1 MSNEIMRREMKEA
14 LDAGERALSSLRNAQ
29 EKLNSAG
36 NWGLFDMFGGG
47 LFSTIMKRSKMDDAQ
62 QLMEAAKSDL
72 KRFQRELKDVNIPL
86 DLRMEVGS
94 FLSFADFFFDGFVA
108 DYLVQ
113 SKISEAK
120 EQVSDAIIR
129 VEQILNE
136 LKRKMY
142 DINFQSET

>member
-1 MSNEIMRREMKEA
+1 MKEA
-14 LDAGERALSSLRNAQ
+14 VDAGERALSSLRNAQ

-136 LKRKMY
+136 LKRKM
-142 DINFQSET
+142 

>member
-1 MSNEIMRREMKEA
+1 MEEA
-14 LDAGERALSSLRNAQ
+14 IDAGERALISLRMAQ

-47 LFSTIMKRSKMDDAQ
+47 LFSTMIKRSKMDDASK
-62 QLMEAAKSDL
+62 LMETAKSDL
-72 KRFQRELKDVNIPL
+72 KCFQKELKDVNVPL
-86 DLRMEVGS
+86 DMRMEVGS

-113 SKISEAK
+113 SKISDAK

-136 LKRKMY
+136 LKRKM
-142 DINFQSET
+142 

>member
-1 MSNEIMRREMKEA
+1 MNNEMMRREMKEA
-14 LDAGERALSSLRNAQ
+14 IDAGERALSSLRMAQ

-47 LFSTIMKRSKMDDAQ
+47 LFSTMIKRSKMDDASE
-62 QLMEAAKSDL
+62 LMETAKLDL
-72 KRFQRELKDVNIPL
+72 KRFQKELKDVNVPL
-86 DLRMEVGS
+86 DMRMEVGS

-113 SKISEAK
+113 SKISDAK

-136 LKRKMY
+136 LKRKM
-142 DINFQSET
+142 

>member
-1 MSNEIMRREMKEA
+1 M
-14 LDAGERALSSLRNAQ
+14 
-29 EKLNSAG
+29 
-36 NWGLFDMFGGG
+36 
-47 LFSTIMKRSKMDDAQ
+47 FSTIMKRSKMDDAQ

-129 VEQILNE
+129 VEQILDE
-136 LKRKMY
+136 LKREM
-142 DINFQSET
+142 

>member
-1 MSNEIMRREMKEA
+1 MKEA
-14 LDAGERALSSLRNAQ
+14 LNAGERALSSLRKAQ

-62 QLMEAAKSDL
+62 QLMEAAKTDL

-120 EQVSDAIIR
+120 EQVSDAIVR

-136 LKRKMY
+136 LKRKM
-142 DINFQSET
+142 

>member
-1 MSNEIMRREMKEA
+1 M
-14 LDAGERALSSLRNAQ
+14 
-29 EKLNSAG
+29 
-36 NWGLFDMFGGG
+36 
-47 LFSTIMKRSKMDDAQ
+47 FSTIMKRSKMDDAQ

-136 LKRKMY
+136 LKRKM
-142 DINFQSET
+142 

>member
-62 QLMEAAKSDL
+62 QLMEVAKTDL
-72 KRFQRELKDVNIPL
+72 KQLQRELKDVNIPL

-136 LKRKMY
+136 LKRKM
-142 DINFQSET
+142 

>member
-1 MSNEIMRREMKEA
+1 MAK
-14 LDAGERALSSLRNAQ
+14 
-29 EKLNSAG
+29 EKLDSAG

-47 LFSTIMKRSKMDDAQ
+47 LFSTMVKRSKMDDASG
-62 QLMEAAKSDL
+62 LMEAAKTDL
-72 KRFQRELKDVNIPL
+72 KRFQKELSDVNIPM

-113 SKISEAK
+113 SKISDAK
-120 EQVSDAIIR
+120 AQVSDAIIR

-136 LKRKMY
+136 LKRK
-142 DINFQSET
+142 I

>member
-14 LDAGERALSSLRNAQ
+14 LDAGERALSSLRKAQ

-36 NWGLFDMFGGG
+36 SWGLFDMFGGG

-62 QLMEAAKSDL
+62 QLMEAAKTDL

-86 DLRMEVGS
+86 DLRMEVGN

-136 LKRKMY
+136 LKRKM
-142 DINFQSET
+142 

>member
-14 LDAGERALSSLRNAQ
+14 IDAGERALRSLHNAQ

-47 LFSTIMKRSKMDDAQ
+47 LFSTMMKRSKMDDATR
-62 QLMEAAKSDL
+62 LMEDAKRDL
-72 KRFQRELKDVNIPL
+72 KQFQRELRDVNVPL
-86 DLRMEVGS
+86 DLKMEVGS

-113 SKISEAK
+113 SKISDAK

-129 VEQILNE
+129 VKQI
-136 LKRKMY
+136 
-142 DINFQSET
+142 

>member
-1 MSNEIMRREMKEA
+1 MNNEIMRKEMKEA
-14 LDAGERALSSLRNAQ
+14 IDAGERALISLKNAK

-47 LFSTIMKRSKMDDAQ
+47 FISTMMKHSKMNDAG
-62 QLMEAAKSDL
+62 QLMETAKADL
-72 KRFQRELKDVNIPL
+72 KNFQKELRDINIPL

-113 SKISEAK
+113 SKIADAK
-120 EQVSDAIIR
+120 EQVSDAIYKI
-129 VEQILNE
+129 EQILSQ
-136 LKRKMY
+136 LKREM
-142 DINFQSET
+142 

>member
-1 MSNEIMRREMKEA
+1 MMNEVMRREMQEA
-14 LDAGERALSSLRNAQ
+14 IIAGERALSSLRSAH

-47 LFSTIMKRSKMDDAQ
+47 LFSTIMKRSKMSDAQ
-62 QLMEAAKSDL
+62 NLMENAKSDL
-72 KRFQRELKDVNIPL
+72 LRFQRELKDVNIPL

-113 SKISEAK
+113 TKISDAK
-120 EQVSDAIIR
+120 TQVSDAIYK
-129 VEQILNE
+129 VERILNE
-136 LKRKMY
+136 LKR
-142 DINFQSET
+142 QL

>member
-14 LDAGERALSSLRNAQ
+14 LDAGERAISSLRKAQ

-62 QLMEAAKSDL
+62 QLMEVAKTDL
-72 KRFQRELKDVNIPL
+72 KRLQRELKDVNIPL

-129 VEQILNE
+129 VEKILNE
-136 LKRKMY
+136 LKRKM
-142 DINFQSET
+142 

>member
-14 LDAGERALSSLRNAQ
+14 MDAGERALTSLRNAQ

-136 LKRKMY
+136 LKRKM
-142 DINFQSET
+142 

>member
-1 MSNEIMRREMKEA
+1 
-14 LDAGERALSSLRNAQ
+14 
-29 EKLNSAG
+29 
-36 NWGLFDMFGGG
+36 
-47 LFSTIMKRSKMDDAQ
+47 
-62 QLMEAAKSDL
+62 MEAAKTDL
-72 KRFQRELKDVNIPL
+72 KRFQRELKNVNIPL

-136 LKRKMY
+136 LKRKM
-142 DINFQSET
+142 

>member
-1 MSNEIMRREMKEA
+1 MNNEMMRQEMKEA
-14 LDAGERALSSLRNAQ
+14 IDSGERALSSLRMAQ

-47 LFSTIMKRSKMDDAQ
+47 LFSTIIKRSKMDNASE
-62 QLMEAAKSDL
+62 LMETAKLDL
-72 KRFQRELKDVNIPL
+72 KRFQKELKDVNVPL
-86 DLRMEVGS
+86 DMRMEVGS

-113 SKISEAK
+113 SKISDAK

-136 LKRKMY
+136 LKRKM
-142 DINFQSET
+142 

>member
-129 VEQILNE
+129 VE
-136 LKRKMY
+136 
-142 DINFQSET
+142 

>member
-94 FLSFADFFFDGFVA
+94 FLSFEDFFFDGFVA

-129 VEQILNE
+129 VEQILDE
-136 LKRKMY
+136 LKREM
-142 DINFQSET
+142 

>member
-14 LDAGERALSSLRNAQ
+14 MDAGERALKSLRSAQ

-47 LFSTIMKRSKMDDAQ
+47 LFSTIMKRSKMDDAAN
-62 QLMEAAKSDL
+62 LMETAKNDL
-72 KRFQRELKDVNIPL
+72 RRFQKELQDVNIPL
-86 DLRMEVGS
+86 NLKMDVGG

-120 EQVSDAIIR
+120 EQVSDAICL
-129 VEQILNE
+129 VEQILRN
-136 LKRKMY
+136 LRKG
-142 DINFQSET
+142 IL

>member
-47 LFSTIMKRSKMDDAQ
+47 LFSTIMKRAKMDDAQ
-62 QLMEAAKSDL
+62 QLMEVAKSDL

-136 LKRKMY
+136 LKRKM
-142 DINFQSET
+142 